1 MMLLNLHLLTHTQ
14 PDNDISA
21 YTYERTLIMEQ
32 RNEML
37 KQMRLTRRER
47 RGEVQQLIS
56 RSFSRRHMS
65 ADSPPREISVPVPQA
80 QSLEQRSHSSPG
92 VQAVSDVTK
101 LSDTVSVGD
110 LSVEPRVAGL
120 PRVHL
125 DSSGTEGGDMTTEE
139 VLTPFPSAISQE
151 RRDSVSSSD
160 SSCPEEQSVRTPLL
174 EEQLGTVKPPIIPR
188 PSTLHRYDE
197 MFRGG
202 SEEEIPL
209 GGTADTLVTQP

>member
-1 MMLLNLHLLTHTQ
+1 
-14 PDNDISA
+14 
-21 YTYERTLIMEQ
+21 MEQ

-92 VQAVSDVTK
+92 VQAVLDVTK

-110 LSVEPRVAGL
+110 LSVEPRVAGV